1 MKLPSETSGKVACHK
16 HRPMVPTPA
25 TIVGIHEES
34 SNTRTYALE
43 LDDLGW
49 RESYRFQPGQFNMV
63 YLFGVGEAAISISS
77 DPAQPE
83 RLAHTI
89 RHVGSVTRAIAKM
102 RVGDK
107 LGLRG
112 PFGKGWPIVG
122 CRGRDILLVAGGIGL
137 APLRPL
143 IHTIIRERERFGRVI
158 LMYGGRS
165 PGDLLFR
172 KELDGWRENGGIEV
186 LVSVDY
192 AIEEWHGPVGVV
204 TDLIKR
210 LHLRPERTSVMVCG
224 PRIMNRFVTWQIQRL
239 RVPADQVFVSLERN
253 MRCGVGRCGHC
264 QYGPKFVCKDGPVFS
279 QESIRTIFGKE
290 EI

>member
-1 MKLPSETSGKVACHK
+1 MTTVRERLRVACQDAH
-16 HRPMVPTPA
+16 PMVPTTA
-25 TIVGIHEES
+25 QIVAIKEES
-34 SNTRTYALE
+34 ANTRTYSLE
-43 LDDLGW
+43 LDDPHW
-49 RESYRFQPGQFNMV
+49 RERYRFLPGQFNMV
-63 YLFGVGEAAISISS
+63 YAFGVGEAAISISS

-89 RHVGSVTRAIAKM
+89 RHVGSVTRAIARM
-102 RVGDK
+102 RVGDR

-112 PFGKGWPIVG
+112 PFGKGWPIAS
-122 CRGRDILLVAGGIGL
+122 CQGRDILLVAGGIGL
-137 APLRPL
+137 APLRPVL
-143 IHTIIRERERFGRVI
+143 YTILADRERYGRVI

-172 KELDGWRENGGIEV
+172 RELEVWRDEAHLDI

-210 LHLRPERTSVMVCG
+210 LRLRPERTSVMVCG
-224 PRIMNRFVTWQIQRL
+224 PRIMNRYVTWQIQRL
-239 RVPADQVFVSLERN
+239 RVPADQIFVSLERN

-279 QESIRTIFGKE
+279 FASIRDVFGKE

>member
-1 MKLPSETSGKVACHK
+1 
-16 HRPMVPTPA
+16 MVPAIA
-25 TIVGIHEES
+25 TIVGIQDES
-34 SNTRTYALE
+34 SNTRTYSLE
-43 LDDLGW
+43 FDEPAW
-49 RESYRFQPGQFNMV
+49 REKYRFQPGQFNMV
-63 YLFGVGEAAISISS
+63 YVFGVGEAAISISS
-77 DPAQPE
+77 DPAHPE

-107 LGLRG
+107 LGVRG
-112 PFGKGWPIVG
+112 PFGNGWPLDQ
-122 CRGRDILLVAGGIGL
+122 CAGRDLVLVAGGIGL
-137 APLRPL
+137 APLRP
-143 IHTIIRERERFGRVI
+143 TIYSILANRDRFGRVI

-172 KELDGWRENGGIEV
+172 AELEVWREGGRLDT

-192 AIEEWHGPVGVV
+192 SVAEWTGPVGVI

-210 LHLRPERTSVMVCG
+210 LRLVPERTSVMVCG
-224 PRIMNRFVTWQIQRL
+224 PRIMNRYVTWQIRRL
-239 RVPADQVFVSLERN
+239 RVPSDHLFVSLERN

-279 QESIRTIFGKE
+279 FESIQHVFAKE